1 MRGLLAFAF
10 EAFLV
15 CCDEWNEFSVDAKY
29 LADRATG
36 LTGTRLLWFL
46 SAGLSLGALGADALT
61 QRSSA
66 SVYSLFLPFAIC
78 TLVSGLLGYWV
89 IPLLRRLKAGQ
100 YIREDGPQAHLK
112 KAGTPTM
119 GGIFVV
125 PVALLFAV
133 FASGFSPQVLAAAG
147 LTFAYGLI
155 GWLDD
160 WLILRDRS
168 NKGVSPKL
176 KLSLQV
182 GFGILFCLWLRL
194 GSGLESITSINL
206 PFGWVL
212 PLGLLF
218 WPLALFVMTAES
230 NATNLTD
237 GVDGLAAGTGA
248 IALLGLGGFVAG
260 QSPELMLFCA
270 AMSGSYVG
278 FLVHNRNPAK
288 VFMGDTGSLAL
299 GGALAAVALMG
310 NLLWILF
317 VVGGLFLV
325 ESLSVIAQVGFYKLT
340 KGSDGVG
347 KRLFKMAPIH
357 HHLELCGWAETRV
370 VATFYSLS
378 VLLILACLVVD

>member
-1 MRGLLAFAF
+1 M
-10 EAFLV
+10 
-15 CCDEWNEFSVDAKY
+15 DAKY
-29 LADRATG
+29 LADQATG
-36 LTGTRLLWFL
+36 ITGTKLLWAL
-46 SAGLSLGALGADALT
+46 SAGLSAGALVVDALS

-78 TLVSGLLGYWV
+78 TIASGLLGYWV
-89 IPLLRRLKAGQ
+89 IPMLRRFKAGQ
-100 YIREDGPQAHLK
+100 FIREDGPQAHLK

-133 FASGFSPQVLAAAG
+133 VASGFSPQVLAAAG
-147 LTFAYGLI
+147 LTFAYGFI
-155 GWLDD
+155 GFLDD

-168 NKGVSPKL
+168 NKGISPKL
-176 KLSLQV
+176 KLALQV
-182 GFGILFCLWLRL
+182 GFGAVFCLWLSL
-194 GSGLESITSINL
+194 GSGLESVTSVNL
-206 PFGWVL
+206 PLGLVL

-248 IALLGLGGFVAG
+248 IALLGLGGFVAA

-270 AMSGSYVG
+270 ALSGSYVG
-278 FLVHNRNPAK
+278 FLAHNRNPAR

-310 NLLWILF
+310 NLLWVLLVI
-317 VVGGLFLV
+317 GGLFLV
-325 ESLSVIAQVGFYKLT
+325 ESLSVIAQVSFYKMT
-340 KGSDGVG
+340 KGADGVG

-357 HHLELCGWAETRV
+357 HHLELSGWAETRV
-370 VATFYSLS
+370 VATFYAISA
-378 VLLILACLVVD
+378 LLIAACYVVH